1 MFLFQRKRKDF
12 STTGGGKM
20 KEKRSGFTLIEL
32 LVVIAI
38 IAILAAMLLPALSKA
53 REKARAATCMSNLKQ
68 LGIGL
73 NLYCDDY
80 NGFYPPNSGG
90 HTWWKVAAK
99 YLPLPCLRCPSHYV
113 NWYTYEGKNYYLSY
127 GYNHGITNPHA
138 NFPKPRNF
146 FHRYSYY
153 KVPYVVVLGDSK
165 GTGLSSSQNAGIY
178 SFQNSI
184 GSWHSGGANYLMT
197 DGHVEWWS
205 YEKAYNNVY
214 YFYPLR

>member
-1 MFLFQRKRKDF
+1 MKR
-12 STTGGGKM
+12 
-20 KEKRSGFTLIEL
+20 KRSGFTLIEL

-53 REKARAATCMSNLKQ
+53 REKARAAACMNNLKQ

-73 NLYCDDY
+73 TLYCDDY
-80 NGFYPPNSGG
+80 NGFFPPCSGG

-99 YLPLPCLRCPSHYV
+99 HIDHRSLRCPSHWSSTISYEDK
-113 NWYTYEGKNYYLSY
+113 TYFLSY
-127 GYNHGITNPHA
+127 GYNHGITNPHKDY
-138 NFPKPRNF
+138 PTPRNF
-146 FHRYSYY
+146 FPRWGKYG
-153 KVPYVVVLGDSK
+153 VPYVVVLGDSK
-165 GTGLSSSQNAGIY
+165 NNTMSSSQNAGIY
-178 SFQNSI
+178 SFQKSI
-184 GSWHSGGANYLMT
+184 GSWHSGGGNYLLT